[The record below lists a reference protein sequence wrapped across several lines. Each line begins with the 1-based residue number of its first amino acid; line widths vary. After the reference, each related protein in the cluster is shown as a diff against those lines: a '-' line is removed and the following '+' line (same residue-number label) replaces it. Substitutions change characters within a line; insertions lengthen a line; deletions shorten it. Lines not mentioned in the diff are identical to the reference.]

1 MRITITKDDGTVVQT
16 NAIALARKL
25 NNIVVD
31 KMADGVLA
39 KPDIRWDSAD
49 FINCMIDTIDIMFN
63 EKEME

>member
-1 MRITITKDDGTVVQT
+1 MQITITKDDGTVIET
-16 NAIALARKL
+16 NAIVLARKL
-25 NNIVVD
+25 NNNVVD
-31 KMADGVLA
+31 NMANGVLA